1 MDYKTLVAL
10 NERSKQICKSRGMVY
25 VNSIESERKE
35 EASCIT
41 LEDYTEE
48 SIMAMPEELY
58 ICEYDDSGY
67 SIYSSNKILLSTL
80 IAGIITCELWVA
92 NIEIFDKKE
101 VLEAIE
107 ILPKYTPVR
116 MVYSYVDKMARVFV
130 DNVAVAAFCI
140 AELMSNVAVEDIFQK
155 TLHNLRSYGFITLPI
170 ESTLKSEVKRGV
182 EEVRKETNG
191 VVFGVGKDY
200 KYCIMA

>member
-10 NERSKQICKSRGMVY
+10 NERSKYICKSRGMVY
-25 VNSIESERKE
+25 VNSIERERKE
-35 EASCIT
+35 DASCIT

-80 IAGIITCELWVA
+80 IVGIITCELWVA

-107 ILPKYTPVR
+107 VLPKYTPIR
-116 MVYSYVDKMARVFV
+116 MIYSYVDKMARVFV
-130 DNVAVAAFCI
+130 DNVAVTVLCI
-140 AELMSNVAVEDIFQK
+140 AELMSKTAEEDIFKK

-170 ESTLKSEVKRGV
+170 EDSLKAEIEKGV
-182 EEVRKETNG
+182 SDFRNETDG
-191 VVFGVGKDY
+191 VMSGIDGDY
-200 KYCIMA
+200 KYCIQF